1 MTEYEIVSMGLAV
14 GLGVMFV
21 FSFAANLLLA
31 EVIKVEK
38 RKSQKL
44 QRLLNDVVETQVK
57 AKQVQHR
64 LKCDVL
70 AAEAAM
76 LKEAR
81 RYLKANRN

>member
-1 MTEYEIVSMGLAV
+1 MTEYEIAALVVVIA
-14 GLGVMFV
+14 LGVMLV
-21 FSFAANLLLA
+21 FGILA
-31 EVIKVEK
+31 ILILSENVEIEK

-44 QRLLNDVVETQVK
+44 QRLLNDVVEVQTK
-57 AKQVQHR
+57 SKQVQHQLR
-64 LKCDVL
+64 CDAL